1 MLTLNDKIR
10 NNNLCVDKHIFNNK
24 LHIYFL
30 KVLLFASYLHKIYEE
45 KLNFVKTFI
54 AFMVKTSKVTLNLLL
69 QNKLYMTK

>member
-10 NNNLCVDKHIFNNK
+10 NNKLCVDKHIFNNK

-30 KVLLFASYLHKIYEE
+30 KVLLFALYLHKIYEE
-45 KLNFVKTFI
+45 KLNFVKIFI

>member
-1 MLTLNDKIR
+1 MTRLEIII
-10 NNNLCVDKHIFNNK
+10 CVLINVFNNK

-30 KVLLFASYLHKIYEE
+30 KVLLFALYLHKIYEE